1 MSSNN
6 KVIAIWGKPKL
17 AITSYSWKIG
27 GWELDNFVTR
37 GNGRVN
43 GRAENTKETNT
54 GCSMDTQ
61 NIIQFE
67 DLKDKSPIISAM
79 RKRRRSGE
87 NQKYNPFIRL
97 KDCCLESH
105 WQTPYLS
112 ASYSER
118 IDLFVW
124 GFCNVNIHSNK
135 QTNKQPGIF
144 LGKNARKQMRISPE
158 TVAIKVPIRQHLSF
172 RYTTDLMVEKCQ
184 IFNICEYYAQYT
196 SHIQLF
202 FGCTV
207 TKYYNLNGNQFNCK
221 KWVEKKGE

>member
-158 TVAIKVPIRQHLSF
+158 TVAIKVPIYQTLYF
-172 RYTTDLMVEKCQ
+172 IYKQEGEELTTGKCQ
-184 IFNICEYYAQYT
+184 TFTSCEHYLTKSKTFT
-196 SHIQLF
+196 SLDTHRF
-202 FGCTV
+202 FGCMAT
-207 TKYYNLNGNQFNCK
+207 TG
-221 KWVEKKGE
+221 